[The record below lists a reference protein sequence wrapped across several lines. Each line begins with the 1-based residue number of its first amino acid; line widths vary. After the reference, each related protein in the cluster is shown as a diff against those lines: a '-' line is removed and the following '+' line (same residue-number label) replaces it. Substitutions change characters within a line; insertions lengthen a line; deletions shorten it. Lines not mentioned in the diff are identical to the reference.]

1 MITTM
6 TETSGISDE
15 QLNKEKASRMLMWLG
30 IASMVI
36 FFGGLTSAYIIRM
49 NGGNWK
55 NIRLPWEFYV
65 STGLIIFSSVSM
77 RAALA
82 AVKKNA
88 NALPLVLLT
97 FFLGLGF
104 ALFQMLGWRDLTQAG
119 IYFTGKGSIPA
130 GQFLYVLTWAHLM
143 HMVAG
148 LLSLFFVSIK
158 TARRKYSAYDYNGMR
173 VSGIFWHFLDILWI
187 YLFLFLLFIRYIA

>member
-1 MITTM
+1 M
-6 TETSGISDE
+6 TETRELPDE
-15 QLNKEKASRMLMWLG
+15 QLNREKASRMLMWLG

-65 STGLIIFSSVSM
+65 STGLIMISSVSM
-77 RAALA
+77 NA
-82 AVKKNA
+82 AVATIRKDGKA
-88 NALPLVLLT
+88 FPLVLLT
-97 FFLGLGF
+97 FCLGLGF
-104 ALFQMLGWRDLTQAG
+104 AIFQMLGWKDLTNSG
-119 IYFTGKGSIPA
+119 IYFTGKSSIPA

-148 LLSLFFVSIK
+148 LISLLFVSIK
-158 TARRKYSAYDYNGMR
+158 TSQGKYSSTNYNGMR
-173 VSGIFWHFLDILWI
+173 ISAIFWHFLDILWI